1 VSIEARLETTI
12 GRTAQDVF
20 GQLAAVELF
29 PEWLVASGVVR
40 VERLDPGPLKDGS
53 RLLIEQRI
61 AGRATTL
68 EGKVT
73 AFEPGSR
80 FGFQA
85 KDRDGISVE
94 VEALLAA
101 DGAMCRLRWSL
112 RLGLPL
118 RFRLFESMAAPEVR
132 RAAEADLQ
140 RFKQRLE
147 AVAG

>member
-12 GRTAQDVF
+12 GRNAQDVF

-40 VERLDPGPLKDGS
+40 VERLDPGPLKEGS
-53 RLLIEQRI
+53 RLRIEQRI

-68 EGKVT
+68 EGKVSS
-73 AFEPGSR
+73 FEPGSR

-85 KDRDGISVE
+85 RDRDGISVE

-101 DGAMCRLRWSL
+101 EGATCRLRWSL

-140 RFKQRLE
+140 RLKQRLE